1 MSPRGGDMPAAGS
14 SRSRPASFNPRPR
27 EEATAAG
34 KGALT
39 TTGFQPTPPRGGDNV
54 GILVPARNA
63 RFQPTPPRG
72 GDPSSPASRPGIRR
86 FNPRPREEATRQPAQ
101 SVAHRNVSTH
111 APARRRPTIV
121 MAAPCPACFNPRPR
135 EEATKTEVL
144 DARSLSFQP
153 TPPRGGDGD
162 VDDLFL
168 DEGSRFNPRPRE
180 EATPL
185 C

>member
-1 MSPRGGDMPAAGS
+1 MPAAGS

-39 TTGFQPTPPRGGDNV
+39 TTGFQPTPPRGGD
-54 GILVPARNA
+54 
-63 RFQPTPPRG
+63 
-72 GDPSSPASRPGIRR
+72 
-86 FNPRPREEATRQPAQ
+86 
-101 SVAHRNVSTH
+101 
-111 APARRRPTIV
+111 
-121 MAAPCPACFNPRPR
+121 
-135 EEATKTEVL
+135 
-144 DARSLSFQP
+144 
-153 TPPRGGDGD
+153 GD